1 MKSLNIMQFS
11 NSKNNINTK
20 SKTTKIKSTSYYP
33 SKKYSYNN
41 NSRYKWNMV
50 SLYRDPNLPGGGC
63 GSCRGAM

>member
-33 SKKYSYNN
+33 SKKHSYNKF
-41 NSRYKWNMV
+41 RQKWNMV
-50 SLYRDPNLPGGGC
+50 SLYRDPNLPRGGC